1 MCRNISVNWSN
12 IETRKATGHVDGKLV
27 DLKVWERDSM
37 NICSVQV
44 VVERKE
50 NGLSFHIDDIV
61 SKDYEVKIDLQEIL
75 SDFPSFFN
83 EIISKALEKHTLKI

>member
-12 IETRKATGHVDGKLV
+12 IEPRKATGHVDGKLV
-27 DLKVWERDSM
+27 DLKVWEKDSI
-37 NICSVQV
+37 NISTVRV
-44 VVERKE
+44 VVEWKE

-83 EIISKALEKHTLKI
+83 EIIYKALEKHTLKI